1 MRGRRDQRIEQL
13 DRVEREYTVMGWA
26 ARVLHDRLAAEPKE
40 LKEQGLKRRDF
51 DQAMQNLSATY
62 IIRLFAEFET
72 GLREAWKRAY
82 RKRSHP
88 KTADLL
94 EAFAARCSI
103 PQNWYDAANAV
114 RKYRNALVH
123 EEDEA
128 IVSIP
133 LATAGQSLRRFF
145 SRLPPNW

>member
-1 MRGRRDQRIEQL
+1 MRGRRDQRLEQL
-13 DRVEREYTVMGWA
+13 HRVEREYQVMAWA
-26 ARVLHDRLAAEPKE
+26 TRVLHDRLASEPTE

-51 DQAMQNLSATY
+51 EQAVQHLSATY

-88 KTADLL
+88 RTIELL
-94 EAFAARCSI
+94 EAFFARCSI
-103 PQNWYDAANAV
+103 PQDWYDAANAV

-123 EEDEA
+123 EEDEG
-128 IVSIP
+128 IVPIP
-133 LATAGQSLRRFF
+133 VATAGQSLRRFF
-145 SRLPPNW
+145 SRLPPDW